1 MCIAALLPAAMGAL
15 GGTGAVGALT
25 LGSGALGAYSAI
37 SSGNAAAAAA
47 NADARVAS
55 LNANLINDRIA
66 DERIRAEDENRR
78 QGLEAARVIGQQTVG
93 AAAGGLDIGFGSPLQ
108 ALLASADAAGRDA
121 AHIMDNSARNI
132 RDLRQEQ
139 ANYRTSARSS
149 RAQASGLRRG
159 GYLQAGGAILG
170 AGSDFMKYKASIK

>member
-1 MCIAALLPAAMGAL
+1 MCIAAIIPAMAAL

-47 NADARVAS
+47 TADARVAS

-66 DERIRAEDENRR
+66 DERIRAGDENRR
-78 QGLEAARVIGQQTVG
+78 QGLEAAHVIGQQTVG

-149 RAQASGLRRG
+149 RAQASGLRKA
-159 GYLQAGGAILG
+159 GYLQAGGAVLG
-170 AGSDFMKYKASIK
+170 AGSDFAKYKATIK